1 MGRHVHPRDQVTFDN
16 VFPRS
21 PLSAPLTEYHSVIE
35 NYKPTHSIFR
45 RLSREA
51 CSAPQSFACQN
62 VPPKLLSARVARHP
76 ISPLARIW
84 SAVIRNTAAANAA
97 LQDAEADWS
106 RADLDDVYTE
116 EDLQR
121 IRESYAEIPAGVRP
135 LLQGRM
141 MHSVITQAAFW
152 KKREGSILPVSGR
165 VADLHSH
172 HPYFFLVRE
181 LRRVSF
187 NVLHLLLIFE
197 PMEEIEVRL
206 YTS

>member
-1 MGRHVHPRDQVTFDN
+1 MFPR
-16 VFPRS
+16 RS

-152 KKREGSILPVSGR
+152 KKREGSILPVSGS
-165 VADLHSH
+165 VAEFHSH
-172 HPYFFLVRE
+172 HPYFFPVRE